1 MPDKLQSTTG
11 AVHLVNGTVTFKI
24 RYNKGRAFLYLN
36 YTKGD
41 ETTLDFTM
49 AFLVPDVHA
58 TNVYQMAALASG
70 VLAASGYQINGTKKL
85 VYELTNVPQ
94 NATSVV
100 LTFVFTSV
108 GGGTAGVAIVDLL
121 DADKVRI

>member
-1 MPDKLQSTTG
+1 MADKLQSVTG

-24 RYNKGRAFLYLN
+24 RYNNGRAFLYIN

-41 ETTLDFTM
+41 ETTIDFVIEY
-49 AFLVPDVHA
+49 LVPDVHA
-58 TNVYQMAALASG
+58 TNVYKVAALATG
-70 VLAASGYQINGTKKL
+70 VLAAAGYQINGTKKL

-100 LTFVFTSV
+100 LTFTFTD
-108 GGGTAGVAIVDLL
+108 GGAGVGVAIVDLL
-121 DADKVRI
+121 DAEKVRI